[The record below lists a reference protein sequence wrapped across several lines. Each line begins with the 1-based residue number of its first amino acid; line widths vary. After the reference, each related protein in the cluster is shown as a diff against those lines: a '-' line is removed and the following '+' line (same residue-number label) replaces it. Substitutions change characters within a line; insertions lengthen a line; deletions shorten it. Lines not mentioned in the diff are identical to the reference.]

1 MGQGGR
7 RRGDAGPG
15 AAPPVRRGRPTRLV
29 RGRIGLAD
37 RLGGAKSAVSG
48 VPGGLMFGGR
58 DADASAPEV
67 APRNAPASR
76 GPDPGP
82 MRRAPSLAPAR
93 YRGRAPAPETP
104 SCRRFP
110 VAAPLPAGRFGAG
123 QSAPAD
129 NMPTP
134 CRYHVDKGRR
144 SGRVGPPGAPARRG
158 LRPVPARPAP
168 PCRGIS
174 PPPAS
179 RRAPRRVPHWW
190 SAPHRRAARGKPR
203 ACGRTASTPWPRA
216 PPSPPCA
223 RPAWPRPAPAG

>member
-1 MGQGGR
+1 MGLAETGRVRQGGR
-7 RRGDAGPG
+7 CRGDAGPG
-15 AAPPVRRGRPTRLV
+15 AAPPGRRGRPPRLV

-37 RLGGAKSAVSG
+37 RFGGAKSAVSG
-48 VPGGLMFGGR
+48 VPGGLMSGGR

-67 APRNAPASR
+67 APRNAPALR

-82 MRRAPSLAPAR
+82 MRRASSLALAR
-93 YRGRAPAPETP
+93 CRGRARAPETP

-110 VAAPLPAGRFGAG
+110 VAAPSPAGRFG
-123 QSAPAD
+123 
-129 NMPTP
+129 P
-134 CRYHVDKGRR
+134 CRYHVDKRRR
-144 SGRVGPPGAPARRG
+144 SGRVGPPGAPVRRG
-158 LRPVPARPAP
+158 LRPVSARPAP
-168 PCRGIS
+168 SCRGIS

-179 RRAPRRVPHWW
+179 RRAPRRAPHWW

-216 PPSPPCA
+216 PPSPSCA